1 MNKKVTLIMTER
13 VRPKL
18 QRPLGKLFP
27 GLPQTIERIGKLRPS
42 RLISIGDRVTSDLL
56 SAGIRPDVAV
66 VDLVVMRSSA
76 GKEIRRAIAAYK
88 VPSVRVKNPA
98 GRITPELWSA
108 LENAGPP
115 LKIIVDG
122 EEDLAAIPAVLTAP
136 LGSVVVYGQP
146 KEGVVLVEVTEKKR
160 DEFKALL
167 NEFKTATE

>member
-1 MNKKVTLIMTER
+1 MNKNVTLLVPER

-27 GLPQTIERIGKLRPS
+27 SLSKVIEEIRKLRPS

-56 SAGIRPDVAV
+56 GSGIRPDIAV

-76 GKEIRRAIAAYK
+76 NEEIRRAIESFA
-88 VPSVRVKNPA
+88 VPVVRIKNPV
-98 GRITPELWSA
+98 GNITPELWSA
-108 LENAGPP
+108 LEKARPP
-115 LKIIVDG
+115 LKIIVQG
-122 EEDLAAIPAVLTAP
+122 EEDLATIPAVLTAP

-167 NEFKTATE
+167 NEFKTAT